1 MTTVNKKGLRAESV
15 AGGGTPYG
23 NNGVNRYRL
32 ATNSSGVM
40 ADSDLATALQI
51 ADVVRLG
58 VIPAGTYL
66 DDCLSIVSDAFTA
79 SMTMKLGFAY
89 VDGTDSTDVPQDDD
103 YFHAALA
110 LDATGRTRAN
120 NAAVAPVKLPKP
132 AYLIATI
139 AGAAAAAAGVVDVLV
154 FGESGGV
161 A

>member
-23 NNGVNRYRL
+23 NNGVNRYAL
-32 ATNSSGVM
+32 TTNSSGVM
-40 ADSDLATALQI
+40 ADSDLTTALQI

-66 DDCLSIVSDAFTA
+66 DDCLAIVSDAFTA

-89 VDGTDSTDVPQDDD
+89 VDGSDDSGVPQDDD
-103 YFHAALA
+103 YFFAALA
-110 LDATGRTRAN
+110 LDAAGRTRAN
-120 NAAVAPVKLPKP
+120 NTGVRPVKLPKP

-139 AGAAAAAAGVVDVLV
+139 AGAAAAAAGIADILV